1 MTLNNNH
8 QAAAK
13 TREQVKEERHKQ
25 TEGKARRKRIRV
37 RIIPIWLRIIIVA
50 VLIFLSTIAGAAVG
64 YGVMGEGNAKDIFKK
79 STWTHIIDL
88 VEKE

>member
-1 MTLNNNH
+1 MTLNNDH

-13 TREQVKEERHKQ
+13 TREQVKEERNKQ
-25 TEGKARRKRIRV
+25 AEARARRKRIRV

-50 VLIFLSTIAGAAVG
+50 VLIFLSAIAGAAIG
-64 YGVMGEGNAKDIFKK
+64 YGVMGGGDAKDIFQK
-79 STWTHIIDL
+79 STWTHLIDL